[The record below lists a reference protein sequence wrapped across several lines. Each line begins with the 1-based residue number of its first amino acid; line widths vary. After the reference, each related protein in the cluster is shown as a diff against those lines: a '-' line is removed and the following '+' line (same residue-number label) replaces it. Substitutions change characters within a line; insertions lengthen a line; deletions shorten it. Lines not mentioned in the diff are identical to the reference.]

1 MKSTNKVLILGA
13 TGGIGGEIA
22 RKLIRDEWDV
32 RALRRSTP
40 QNSDRNNS
48 ISWISGDALNAGV
61 GINSN
66 RWPVSTCAGIGIL
79 MGQQ

>member
-32 RALRRSTP
+32 RALRRSAP
-40 QNSDRNNS
+40 QHDDRNES
-48 ISWISGDALNAGV
+48 M
-61 GINSN
+61 
-66 RWPVSTCAGIGIL
+66 T
-79 MGQQ
+79 